1 MKKLLI
7 ATAAL
12 AMVAGTVQ
20 AQSSVTIS
28 GRIDQSYGSHDV
40 GTTGQGNVAKVNSN
54 VYATS
59 RITIS
64 GVEDLGGGLSA
75 GLFLETGLG
84 PDVGTAG
91 TVTGSSGGTYA
102 ASASGTNNFFSREAN
117 MFIRDAKL
125 GELRIGKITTQAT
138 DADVYV
144 NATASHVA
152 GANQALVGK
161 FAGVAEDGLSD
172 NANNAV
178 AYTSPVFSGAQV
190 QLFRAEGESATGY
203 DQGSTTGGS
212 VRYQA
217 GKLKA
222 TYAVQSN
229 KVTSGKI
236 KDQTSYGLTYD
247 FGMVRVGGVQVV
259 NDNSEN
265 TANDK
270 AKTTVY
276 SVAAPLNAK
285 VTLVGALH
293 DYSSNLGSAYD
304 GKAYMI
310 GATYDFSKRTATYVT
325 YASSKN
331 EASGKYG
338 ISGMTG
344 TTAGADEKL
353 TSVGIKHF
361 F

>member
-7 ATAAL
+7 ATAAM
-12 AMVAGTVQ
+12 AVVAGAQ

-40 GTTGQGNVAKVNSN
+40 GTAGQGNVSKVNSN
-54 VYATS
+54 VFATS

-75 GLFLETGLG
+75 GLFLETGLS
-84 PDVGTAG
+84 PDAGTAG
-91 TVTGSSGGTYA
+91 STSTTGQ
-102 ASASGTNNFFSREAN
+102 FFSRESN

-144 NATASHVA
+144 NATTSHVA

-161 FAGVAEDGLSD
+161 FNAVGEDGLSD

-178 AYTSPVFSGAQV
+178 AYTSPVFGGAQV
-190 QLFRAEGESATGY
+190 QIFRAEGESATGY
-203 DQGSTTGGS
+203 DQGSTVGGS
-212 VRYQA
+212 LRYAA

-222 TYAVQSN
+222 TVATQSQ
-229 KVTSGKI
+229 KVTSGKV
-236 KDQTSYGLTYD
+236 KDQLSYGLSYD
-247 FGMVRVGGVQVV
+247 FGAVRVGAIQVV

-265 TANDK
+265 TANDQ
-270 AKTTVY
+270 AKTTVF
-276 SVAAPLNAK
+276 SLAIPLTAK
-285 VTLVGALH
+285 ITAIGALH
-293 DYSSNLGSAYD
+293 DYSNDLGSAYD
-304 GKAYMI
+304 GKASMI
-310 GATYDFSKRTATYVT
+310 GATYDFSKRTAAYVT

-331 EASGKYG
+331 ESSGKYG
-338 ISGMTG
+338 ITGMTG

>member
-1 MKKLLI
+1 MKKSLI
-7 ATAAL
+7 ALAAL
-12 AMVAGTVQ
+12 ATVAGSAV

-28 GRIDQSYGSHDV
+28 GRIDQSYGTHDV
-40 GTTGQGNVAKVNSN
+40 GTAGQGNVAKVNSN

-75 GLFLETGLG
+75 GLFLETGLS
-84 PDVGTAG
+84 PDSGAAG
-91 TVTGSSGGTYA
+91 SVTGVSGAT
-102 ASASGTNNFFSREAN
+102 GTNNFFSRESN

-144 NATASHVA
+144 NATTSHVA

-161 FAGVAEDGLSD
+161 FNAVGEDGLSD
-172 NANNAV
+172 NAANAV

-203 DQGSTTGGS
+203 DQGSTIGGS
-212 VRYQA
+212 LRYQS

-222 TYAVQSN
+222 TIASQSN
-229 KVTSGKI
+229 KVTSGKT
-236 KDQTSYGLTYD
+236 KDQLSYGLTYD
-247 FGMVRVGGVQVV
+247 FGMVRVGAIQVT
-259 NDNSEN
+259 NDNTDN

-270 AKTTVY
+270 AKTTVL
-276 SVAAPLNAK
+276 SVAVPVSTK
-285 VTLVGALH
+285 VTLVGAYH
-293 DYSSNLGSAYD
+293 DYSNDLGSAYD
-304 GKAYMI
+304 GKATMV
-310 GATYDFSKRTATYVT
+310 GATYDFSKRTAAYVT
-325 YASSKN
+325 YATSKN
-331 EASGKYG
+331 ESSGKYG
-338 ISGMTG
+338 ITGMTG
-344 TTAGADEKL
+344 TTAGADEQL

>member
-1 MKKLLI
+1 MKKSLI
-7 ATAAL
+7 AL
-12 AMVAGTVQ
+12 AVLSTIAGSAV

-40 GTTGQGNVAKVNSN
+40 GTAGQGNVAKVNSN

-75 GLFLETGLG
+75 GLFLETGLS
-84 PDVGTAG
+84 PDSGAAG
-91 TVTGSSGGTYA
+91 SVTGVSGTT
-102 ASASGTNNFFSREAN
+102 GTNNFFSRESN

-144 NATASHVA
+144 NATTSHVA

-161 FAGVAEDGLSD
+161 FNAVAEDGLSD
-172 NANNAV
+172 NAANAV

-190 QLFRAEGESATGY
+190 QLFRAEGEQAAGY
-203 DQGSTTGGS
+203 DTGSTQGGS
-212 VRYQA
+212 IRYAA

-222 TYAVQSN
+222 TIASQSN
-229 KVTSGKI
+229 KVSTGKT
-236 KDQTSYGLTYD
+236 KDQLSYGLTYD
-247 FGMVRVGGVQVV
+247 FGMVRVGAIQVT
-259 NDNSEN
+259 NDNSDT
-265 TANDK
+265 TADDK
-270 AKTTVY
+270 AKTTVF
-276 SVAAPLNAK
+276 SVAVPVNAK

-293 DYSSNLGSAYD
+293 DYSNDQGSAYD
-304 GKAYMI
+304 GKASMI
-310 GATYDFSKRTATYVT
+310 GATYDFSKRTAAYVT

-331 EASGKYG
+331 ESSGKYG
-338 ISGMTG
+338 ITGLTG